1 MKKVKTLKTRFYE
14 KNVVS
19 AYPKLKEALNHSK
32 KLVIRNILTLLLGTA
47 ALIIIWLKLS
57 ATFSFCLVPVIL
69 FLIFRLIANL
79 RGYKKLYKTLSI
91 NLDDYSMWMELHL
104 KKEYPNKSKDCQKAG
119 KIFSEY
125 YNKPEQAE
133 KVHSM
138 LTEELKVKPPF
149 PLTISVL
156 CGLLFL
162 FDYKDAR
169 NIIFNAKYK
178 HGAAGNMIYNMW
190 IFYYDGQS
198 ELPREKI
205 ENDFIAFWTDKKDN
219 SEV

>member
-1 MKKVKTLKTRFYE
+1 MKTRFYE

-32 KLVIRNILTLLLGTA
+32 QLVIRNILTLLLETA
-47 ALIIIWLKLS
+47 TLIIIWLSLIIWLELS
-57 ATFSFCLVPVIL
+57 STLSFCLVP
-69 FLIFRLIANL
+69 LIFRLIANL
-79 RGYKKLYKTLSI
+79 RDYKELYKALSI
-91 NLDDYSMWMELHL
+91 DLDNYSMWTQLQLE
-104 KKEYPNKSKDCQKAG
+104 KEYPNKAKDCKKAE

-133 KVHSM
+133 KVHSI
-138 LTEELKVKPPF
+138 LTEELKTKPPF

-178 HGAAGNMIYNMW
+178 HGAAGNKIYNML

-205 ENDFIAFWTDKKDN
+205 ENDFIAFWTDKKQN
-219 SEV
+219 STV

>member
-1 MKKVKTLKTRFYE
+1 MKTRFYE

-19 AYPKLKEALNHSK
+19 AYPKLKEAINHSK
-32 KLVIRNILTLLLGTA
+32 KLVIRNMLTLLLVTA

-57 ATFSFCLVPVIL
+57 VTFSFCLVPVIL

-104 KKEYPNKSKDCQKAG
+104 KKEYPNKSKDCQKAK

-125 YNKPEQAE
+125 YDKPEQVE
-133 KVHSM
+133 KVYSM
-138 LTEELKVKPPF
+138 LTEKLKTKPPF